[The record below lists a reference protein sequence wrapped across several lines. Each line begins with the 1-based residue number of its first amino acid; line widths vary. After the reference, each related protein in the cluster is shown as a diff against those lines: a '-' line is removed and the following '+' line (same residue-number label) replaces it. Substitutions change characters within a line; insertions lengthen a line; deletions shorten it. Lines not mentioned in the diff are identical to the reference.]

1 VSDEFPQWLRDMV
14 GADGYLGLRYSVWQR
29 RQKKSSHKK
38 PSTKRQTTI
47 FPPELEELRREV
59 LACRRCQISTN
70 RRNAVFG
77 EGNPNAALVFVGE
90 APGEQEDI
98 QGRPFVGRAG
108 QLLTRLL
115 EELGSSRDEVFI
127 ANVLKCRPPGNRTP
141 KAEEIL
147 NCHSF
152 LMRQLRLIKPRV
164 VCALG
169 SVAAQTLL
177 KRSGS
182 MSRLRGR
189 FFRSGSFWIIPTYHP
204 AYLLRNPAATDTV
217 RSDIQAALRVA
228 RGEEPPQHLVT

>member
-1 VSDEFPQWLRDMV
+1 MGERFPQWLQDMV
-14 GADGYLGLRYSVWQR
+14 NADGYLGLRYSVWQR
-29 RQKKSSHKK
+29 RQKKPSRKETSFSK
-38 PSTKRQTTI
+38 PTTG
-47 FPPELEELRREV
+47 FPPEMEELRREV
-59 LACRRCQISTN
+59 LACRRCQISAS

-147 NCHSF
+147 NCHPF

-177 KRSGS
+177 KRSDS

-217 RSDIQAALRVA
+217 RADIQAALRVA